1 MIVHIFDCDGVITD
15 TNKLKTIA
23 FEETAKKNIPKEYI
37 PHLLKFHSEN
47 GGKSRWEKFEY
58 VKKKFSLDFLDID
71 QLCQDFA
78 ENVEISMYERDLV
91 LNIKKYIDELSK
103 KNEEIYVASAGES
116 KQIKRLLMHH
126 KLNIK
131 EENIFGSPEKKIEI
145 VKKIRRKYEDNQ
157 IIFYGDS
164 LHDAECAFVINAKF
178 VFIYGYTFQRFSE
191 IKDKFNVDLSVKDF
205 SNLNLKII
213 NRLLNN

>member
-1 MIVHIFDCDGVITD
+1 
-15 TNKLKTIA
+15 
-23 FEETAKKNIPKEYI
+23 FEETAIKYIPKEFISY
-37 PHLLKFHSEN
+37 LMDFHSKN

-71 QLCQDFA
+71 KLCQEFA
-78 ENVEISMYERDLV
+78 KNVEISMFKQDLV
-91 LNIKKYIDELSK
+91 LNIKEYIYQISK
-103 KNEEIYVASAGES
+103 KNDQIYVASAGES

-164 LHDAECAFVINAKF
+164 LHDAECAFAINAKF
-178 VFIYGYTFQRFSE
+178 VFIYGYTCQKFLE
-191 IKDKFNVDLSVKDF
+191 IKDNFNIDLSVKDF
-205 SNLNLKII
+205 SNLSLENI